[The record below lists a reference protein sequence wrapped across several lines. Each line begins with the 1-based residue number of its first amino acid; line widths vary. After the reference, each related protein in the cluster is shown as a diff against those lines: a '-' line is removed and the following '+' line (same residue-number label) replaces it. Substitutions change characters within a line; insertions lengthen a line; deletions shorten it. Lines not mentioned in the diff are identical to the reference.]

1 MDIDKIIPLPQQ
13 CELKQGRLELAALEN
28 LAVADALKGA
38 EGLIRAQ
45 LEGDLGKKLGDGKER
60 AVVIEYDKSVPAEG
74 YKLTIGADG
83 VTIAASD
90 RRGAIYGVQTLR
102 MASLAQ
108 LKKGGNASVACARI
122 EDSPRFEWRGLE
134 IDEARHF
141 FGEKEIKKV
150 LDLMCLHKLNV
161 LHWHLTDDQG
171 WRVEIKKYPLLTE
184 IGGKRDKSQINGW
197 QNREVNDIPVVG
209 WYTQEQIKDIVAYA
223 AERGIDI
230 VPEIDM
236 PAHLAAAMAAYPWL
250 GCRELDRPVAWYFGS
265 SIPLSMGIKDWN
277 RSACVGSPRTMQFIR
292 DVIDEIVEM
301 FPFGYFHIGGD
312 EVPMEEWK
320 KCPKCNAAMK
330 EHGFTDYKQLHT
342 HFINE
347 VGKYVATKGRKL
359 IGWNEILHGGN
370 LANDVLVQYWT
381 PQPDPRVAKHLN
393 KGGKAIISKHK
404 HFYFDMPYAQYPL
417 RNTYKFTPY
426 FGGINKDNVGGV
438 IGVEGECWAEWID
451 SPAKLEFQMNP
462 RLAALSEVAWLKSDK
477 RCYKTFEARLDDYF
491 KVLDALD
498 VNYAK
503 PEIFRAP
510 KNPFKRGATIRAWYA
525 KDMNIEFD
533 RNK

>member
-13 CELKQGRLELAALEN
+13 CELKQGKFDLARVEN
-28 LAVADALKGA
+28 LFVDGALKDA
-38 EGLIRAQ
+38 ESIIRAQ
-45 LEGDLGKKLGDGKER
+45 IEGDLGRKLGSGRDN
-60 AVVIEYDKSVPAEG
+60 AIVVEFDEDKPAEG
-74 YKLTIGADG
+74 YELEIKEDG
-83 VTIAASD
+83 VKIEASD
-90 RRGAIYGVQTLR
+90 RRGAIYAVQTLR
-102 MASLAQ
+102 MAVISELEAEE
-108 LKKGGNASVACARI
+108 KAAISCAEI
-122 EDSPRFEWRGLE
+122 EDSPRFKWRGLE

-141 FGEKEIKKV
+141 FGEKEIKKI

-171 WRVEIKKYPLLTE
+171 WRVEIRKYPRLTE

-197 QNREVNDIPVVG
+197 QNKEVNDVPVEG

-277 RSACVGSPRTMQFIR
+277 RSACVGSERTMQFIR

-393 KGGKAIISKHK
+393 SGGKVIVSKHK

-417 RNTYKFTPY
+417 RNTYKFTPF
-426 FGGINKDNVGGV
+426 FGGINESNVGGV
-438 IGVEGECWAEWID
+438 LGVEGECWAEWID

-462 RLAALSEVAWLKSDK
+462 RLAALSEVAWNKRDK
-477 RCYKTFEARLDDYF
+477 KCYKSFEARLDDYF
-491 KVLDALD
+491 NVLDALD
-498 VNYAK
+498 VNYAR
-503 PEIFRAP
+503 PHIFRAP
-510 KNPFKRGATIRAWYA
+510 KNPFKRGHIVRLWYS
-525 KDMNIEFD
+525 KDTNVEFD
-533 RNK
+533 RNN